1 MFWNFSLWLVD
12 SGPLLPGSSHGLP
25 APPAC
30 LCPGPSY
37 KDSHIGVGAA
47 HITHFPLVTS
57 LRTVSTC
64 RHILGRWGLG
74 RQHVMNLRGDT
85 MQPLTVPHSYPL
97 TLTSWAPRC
106 PVSSCQHLLFSAPRA
121 FSAAGF
127 APCTQAGTHAPG
139 PPPAVARVGLE
150 VPRHLAPGAA
160 ARSFRWAPPS
170 LPHFAALLLG
180 RVSLPKRMP
189 ADLRSNP
196 CPGVCCRE
204 TRSWKQMTRPSLQPG
219 DNEDCWRPSGERG
232 RPV

>member
-160 ARSFRWAPPS
+160 ARSFRWAPP
-170 LPHFAALLLG
+170 LPAPLRRSPPGASFPSETDACGLALKPLSRGLLPGNQELEADDPPFLAAWG
-180 RVSLPKRMP
+180 
-189 ADLRSNP
+189 
-196 CPGVCCRE
+196 
-204 TRSWKQMTRPSLQPG
+204 
-219 DNEDCWRPSGERG
+219 
-232 RPV
+232 